1 MSKGGVGGSSSKMRK
16 AGHTHN
22 EQKEH
27 AQAETL
33 STIQLL
39 AGGAG
44 DATQEMEWS
53 ATPCSPSLPG
63 DVAYAP
69 HTLPCTPMHT
79 QIDQA
84 ARAENIFF
92 GLAKSLADGTTEVL
106 PRRGS
111 ELGGL
116 APLPPR
122 YDYESVSALDM
133 NSEDIDSR
141 PPQFVSASTCV
152 LRARTCLLLEGIPA
166 VLTAFSSLL
175 FGNLPRPFFRDAR

>member
-1 MSKGGVGGSSSKMRK
+1 
-16 AGHTHN
+16 
-22 EQKEH
+22 
-27 AQAETL
+27 
-33 STIQLL
+33 
-39 AGGAG
+39 
-44 DATQEMEWS
+44 MEWS

-175 FGNLPRPFFRDAR
+175 FGNPAASVFSRCQVTHTITEKGQEKDVLVSIAKSLWVFSLKKSYPSTMHQVCRSERIL